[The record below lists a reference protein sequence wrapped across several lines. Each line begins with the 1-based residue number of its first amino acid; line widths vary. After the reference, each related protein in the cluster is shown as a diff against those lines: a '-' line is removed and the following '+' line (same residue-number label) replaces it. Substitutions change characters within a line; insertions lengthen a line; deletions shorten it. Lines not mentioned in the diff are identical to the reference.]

1 MPAEGFLN
9 GALRAIEIA
18 RVAGTRAERA
28 RDAAAVEEP
37 LEIRLNGHP
46 FAVIMRTPGADRELA
61 AGLLLSER
69 IIRGGEDLGIIRHCV
84 DPNGDAT
91 PNVVNVVLD
100 GDASGRLGARVAARS
115 ALSATSACGVCGR
128 TTIEDLT
135 RAVERI
141 RASWQVPPPLIDSL
155 PGALRA
161 AQNAFAETGGL
172 HAAGLF
178 DRDGRLLASAEDIGR
193 HNAVDKV
200 IGAQLLA
207 DRLPLD
213 ERLLFV
219 SGRAGYEIVQKAL
232 VAGIPILASV
242 SAPSSL
248 AIELAREGGMT
259 LLGFVRDGTFN
270 IYTGAER
277 IDVA

>member
-1 MPAEGFLN
+1 MSADGSLN
-9 GALRAIEIA
+9 GALQAIAIA
-18 RVAGTRAERA
+18 RVSGTRTEHV
-28 RDAAAVEEP
+28 RDVAAVEEP
-37 LEIRLNGHP
+37 LEIRLHGTS
-46 FAVIMRTPGADRELA
+46 FAVIMRTPGADRELT
-61 AGLLLSER
+61 AGFLLSER
-69 IIRGGEDLGIIRHCV
+69 IISGTEDVGLIRHCV
-84 DPNGDAT
+84 DPNGEAA

-100 GDASGRLGARVAARS
+100 GSAADRVDALLTARR
-115 ALSATSACGVCGR
+115 ALTATSACGVCGR
-128 TTIEDLT
+128 RTIDDLT
-135 RAVERI
+135 TAIERI
-141 RASWQVPPPLIDSL
+141 RLSWRVSARSIESL
-155 PGALRA
+155 PAALRA
-161 AQNAFAETGGL
+161 RQTAFAETGGL

-178 DRDGRLLASAEDIGR
+178 DREGRLIASAEDVGR

-200 IGAQLLA
+200 IGAQLLT

-213 ERLLFV
+213 DRLLFV

-232 VAGIPILASV
+232 VARIPIVASV

-248 AIELAREGGMT
+248 AIDLAREAGVT